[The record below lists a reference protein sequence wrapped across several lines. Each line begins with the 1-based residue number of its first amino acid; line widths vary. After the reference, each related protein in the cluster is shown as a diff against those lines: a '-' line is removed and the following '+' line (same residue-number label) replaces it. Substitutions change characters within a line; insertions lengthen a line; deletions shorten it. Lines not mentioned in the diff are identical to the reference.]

1 MATNTKST
9 LDEILLEQGLDH
21 ILNSPDEE
29 FVKFVQENDME
40 LNELQTLNKS
50 AAMTALKIHDNKQGS
65 DAILHRPSKI
75 LQDKKESLSYLE
87 RLIASAK
94 ALGFSID
101 SKDLESL
108 NEESLQLQIAHFQ
121 SILDRH
127 GKRNKRRKL

>member
-29 FVKFVQENDME
+29 FVKFAQEQHLDITE
-40 LNELQTLNKS
+40 LKTLNKS
-50 AAMTALKIHDNKQGS
+50 AALSILKVHENTQS
-65 DAILHRPSKI
+65 NNAVLHRPSKI
-75 LQDKKESLSYLE
+75 LNNREQSLSYLE
-87 RLIASAK
+87 RLIKSAK
-94 ALGFSID
+94 SLGFSID

-121 SILDRH
+121 SLLDRH
-127 GKRNKRRKL
+127 GRRNKRRKL